1 MNLESRFYT
10 DVSKYE
16 PEVMLGMTK
25 RQLKTV
31 ALSIPGIILIVLEMV
46 VLPEVVAYLVAFLT
60 SGLMVAPPI
69 LSYLGKMQQFKKDIE
84 FFLVDQNRVYKVEQ
98 IRRYEP
104 SEFIQKKSVKETD
117 RI

>member
-25 RQLKTV
+25 RQLKM
-31 ALSIPGIILIVLEMV
+31 IF
-46 VLPEVVAYLVAFLT
+46 LPELVAYLLAFLT
-60 SGLMVAPPI
+60 AGLMVAPPI
-69 LSYLGKMQQFKKDIE
+69 LTYFGKMQQFKKDVE
-84 FFLVDQNRVYKVEQ
+84 FYLVDQDRVYQVEQ